1 MVVAGAAREPA
12 RTLAR
17 RCEELGFD
25 SLWAG
30 DHIAFHVPIL
40 ESLSLL
46 SFLAGATERVSL
58 GTSVYLLPLRRPA
71 VAAKSVA
78 TLDVLS
84 GGRVLFGVGVGGEFP
99 PEFEACG
106 VPRAER
112 GSRTDEGIEIL
123 RRLWSED
130 TVEHRGRHFSF
141 GPVSMNPKPVQAGGP
156 PVWIGG
162 RRPPAFRRAGR
173 LGDGYISHMCA
184 TDTYRA
190 NLETIAGHAEAAG
203 RTLQRFDTAAFLFT
217 AVDDVYEKALERA
230 AAVLAGVYAR
240 PVEQFREA
248 APRYVL
254 LGRPEDCL
262 EQMRGFHAAGVRH
275 FVLSPLSDPQ
285 AFAERVG
292 AEILPQLPSL
302 AG

>member
-1 MVVAGAAREPA
+1 VVVAGAAREPA

-46 SFLAGATERVSL
+46 SFLAGATERVLL

-84 GGRVLFGVGVGGEFP
+84 GV
-99 PEFEACG
+99 
-106 VPRAER
+106 
-112 GSRTDEGIEIL
+112 
-123 RRLWSED
+123 WSED
-130 TVEHRGRHFSF
+130 AVEHHGRHFSF
-141 GPVSMNPKPVQAGGP
+141 GPVTMDPKPVQAGGP
-156 PVWIGG
+156 PIWIGG

-203 RTLQRFDTAAFLFT
+203 RTLEHFDTAAFLFA
-217 AVDDVYEKALERA
+217 AVDDVYEKALDRA

-240 PVEQFREA
+240 PVEQFRET

-292 AEILPQLPSL
+292 VEILPELSAL